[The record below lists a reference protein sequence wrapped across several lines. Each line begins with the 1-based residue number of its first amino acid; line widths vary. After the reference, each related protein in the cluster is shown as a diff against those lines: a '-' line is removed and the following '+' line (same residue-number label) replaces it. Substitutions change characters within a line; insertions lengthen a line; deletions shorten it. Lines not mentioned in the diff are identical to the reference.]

1 MSDDNVIYLNEA
13 TTDDIPPERVVAAAL
28 DANLS
33 VAIVIG
39 RRPDGTIYF
48 ASSTGDVKEAHWLV
62 SVVATNIVTTYTTLG
77 D

>member
-13 TTDDIPPERVVAAAL
+13 TTDDIPPERVIEAAL
-28 DANLS
+28 AANLS

-39 RRPDGTIYF
+39 RRADGTIYF
-48 ASSTGDVKEAHWLV
+48 ASSTGDVREAHWLV
-62 SVVATNIVTTYTTLG
+62 SAVATNIITTYTALE

>member
-1 MSDDNVIYLNEA
+1 MSDDNVIYLSEA
-13 TTDDIPPERVVAAAL
+13 TAEDIPPERVIEAAL
-28 DANLS
+28 DASLS

-48 ASSTGDVKEAHWLV
+48 ASSTGDVREAHWLV
-62 SVVATNIVTTYTTLG
+62 SAVATNIITTYTALE

>member
-1 MSDDNVIYLNEA
+1 MSDDNVIHLHQR
-13 TTDDIPPERVVAAAL
+13 TTDDIPPDRVIGAAL

-48 ASSTGDVKEAHWLV
+48 ASSTGDVKEAHWLI
-62 SVVATNIVTTYTTLG
+62 SAVATNIITAYTG
-77 D
+77 MED

>member
-13 TTDDIPPERVVAAAL
+13 TTDDIPPERVIEAAL

-62 SVVATNIVTTYTTLG
+62 SVVATNIVTTYTTLE

>member
-1 MSDDNVIYLNEA
+1 MSDDNVIYLSEA
-13 TTDDIPPERVVAAAL
+13 TTEDIPPERVVEAAL

-39 RRPDGTIYF
+39 RRADGSIYF

-62 SVVATNIVTTYTTLG
+62 SVVATNIVTSYTEMG

>member
-1 MSDDNVIYLNEA
+1 MSDDNVIYINEA
-13 TTDDIPPERVVAAAL
+13 TTEDIPPERVVGAAL
-28 DANLS
+28 DAKLS

-39 RRPDGTIYF
+39 RRPDGSIYF

-62 SVVATNIVTTYTTLG
+62 SVVATNIVTSYTSLE

>member
-13 TTDDIPPERVVAAAL
+13 TTDDIPPERVIEAAL

-39 RRPDGTIYF
+39 RRADGSIYF
-48 ASSTGDVKEAHWLV
+48 ASSTGDVREAHWLV
-62 SVVATNIVTTYTTLG
+62 SVVATNIVTSYTSLE

>member
-13 TTDDIPPERVVAAAL
+13 TTEDIPPDRVIDAAL

-48 ASSTGDVKEAHWLV
+48 ASSTGDVREAHWLV
-62 SVVATNIVTTYTTLG
+62 SVVATNIVTSYTSLE

>member
-1 MSDDNVIYLNEA
+1 MSDDNVIHLHQS
-13 TTDDIPPERVVAAAL
+13 TTDDIPPERVIEAAL

-39 RRPDGTIYF
+39 RRADGSIYF
-48 ASSTGDVKEAHWLV
+48 ASSTGDVREAHWLV
-62 SVVATNIVTTYTTLG
+62 SVVATNIITTYTTLE

>member
-13 TTDDIPPERVVAAAL
+13 TTEDIPPERVVEAAL

-39 RRPDGTIYF
+39 RRADGSIYF

-62 SVVATNIVTTYTTLG
+62 SVVATNIVTSYTEMG

>member
-1 MSDDNVIYLNEA
+1 MSDDNVIYLSEA
-13 TTDDIPPERVVAAAL
+13 TADDIPPERVIEAAL
-28 DANLS
+28 DASLS

-48 ASSTGDVKEAHWLV
+48 ASSTGDVREAHWLV
-62 SVVATNIVTTYTTLG
+62 SAVATNIITTYTALE

>member
-1 MSDDNVIYLNEA
+1 MSDDNVIYLREG
-13 TTDDIPPERVVAAAL
+13 TTDDIPPDRVVEAAL

-39 RRPDGTIYF
+39 RRPDGSIYF

-62 SVVATNIVTTYTTLG
+62 SVVATNIVTSYTALG

>member
-1 MSDDNVIYLNEA
+1 MSDDNVIHLHQS
-13 TTDDIPPERVVAAAL
+13 TTDDIPPERVIEAAL

-39 RRPDGTIYF
+39 RRADGSIYF
-48 ASSTGDVKEAHWLV
+48 ASSTGDVREAHWLV
-62 SVVATNIVTTYTTLG
+62 NVVATNIITTYTTLE